1 MKKRFIAGAVCPVC
15 KEQDKIIVFYNEKN
29 NMVKECVRCGF
40 TEELD
45 ETTLDATPQ
54 DIPTRVSS
62 INRIQDTPAE
72 PITIIDVGK
81 KNN

>member
-1 MKKRFIAGAVCPVC
+1 MKKQFIAGAVCPAC
-15 KEQDKIIVFYNEKN
+15 KEQDKIIVFHNEKN

-45 ETTLDATPQ
+45 ETKMEPIPQ

-62 INRIQDTPAE
+62 VNRIQDTPTE
-72 PITIIDVGK
+72 RITIIDAGK
-81 KNN
+81 K

>member
-1 MKKRFIAGAVCPVC
+1 MKKRFIAGAVCPAC
-15 KEQDKIIVFYNEKN
+15 KEQDKIMVFYNKKN

-45 ETTLDATPQ
+45 ETKLDATPQ
-54 DIPTRVSS
+54 DIPTRVSNV
-62 INRIQDTPAE
+62 NRIQDTPAE